1 MGSSLNMSIVQTQ
14 RVAQLPRRL
23 FMTSAV
29 PIRRKP
35 LLTAVLGGDRSIQ
48 RVEIKQVELPPGQL
62 TGLHLHPCPVV
73 GYVAAGAINFQIE
86 GQPIQ
91 HLRSGDAFFEPRDAR
106 VAHFDNASASDAAT
120 FIAFYLLGTD
130 EDRLI
135 EMLDSGEEISNER

>member
-1 MGSSLNMSIVQTQ
+1 
-14 RVAQLPRRL
+14 
-23 FMTSAV
+23 MTAAV
-29 PIRRKP
+29 TIRRTP
-35 LLTAVLGGDRSIQ
+35 LLTAVLGGNRSIQ

-62 TGLHLHPCPVV
+62 TGLHRHPCPVV
-73 GYVAAGAINFQIE
+73 GYVTAGTIKFQIE

-106 VAHFDNASASDAAT
+106 VAHFDNVSASGGAT

-135 EMLDSGEEISNER
+135 EMLDSREETSHER